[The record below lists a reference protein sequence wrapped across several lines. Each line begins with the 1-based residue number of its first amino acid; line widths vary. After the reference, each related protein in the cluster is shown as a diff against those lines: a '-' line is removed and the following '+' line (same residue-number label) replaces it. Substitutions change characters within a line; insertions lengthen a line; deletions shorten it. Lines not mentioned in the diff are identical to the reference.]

1 MTREQG
7 TGPQAAGGRRQ
18 AAEKAGHSE
27 RPAASR
33 GIAIIPIERV
43 VIPSRQARDPHR
55 PERGLSPLPGR
66 QRFLASLG
74 MTKVLGMTCV
84 FALACNRGESAERSG
99 EKAIATPSASQTAQA
114 AADGPRGTLP
124 NDMCQLIPVADV
136 EAILG
141 KLTGPPKG
149 GKETCKY
156 PLPMDEETAKSRAGY
171 QQMAR
176 DINAKSAAA
185 NDTTMNSV
193 AVIVT
198 VDMRGDMTFERGGKI
213 AGTMLANMFAQVANK
228 NGATIDTSKRAD
240 EPKRPEGWDRATSVH
255 GKSDFR
261 GRIGHLVVSVDEN
274 SDLINA
280 VPSEKKAALAARVR
294 DRITD
299 LPFVFPFAGPQ
310 TGPPPEPDPCSL
322 VTREEAE
329 AVLGKLLA
337 PPYRAHDGGPY
348 AKPHGSSCGYY
359 TAGHHVFVVTPSW
372 TRGKQHFEIIR
383 GVGTLVTSVAAD
395 PDREKADTLDG
406 PWDDVVLGLDGTLAF
421 LKGDQLLEVEYLTS
435 STDAAGAVRLARVA
449 LKRLASKASGT

>member
-1 MTREQG
+1 MT
-7 TGPQAAGGRRQ
+7 AA
-18 AAEKAGHSE
+18 
-27 RPAASR
+27 
-33 GIAIIPIERV
+33 I
-43 VIPSRQARDPHR
+43 
-55 PERGLSPLPGR
+55 
-66 QRFLASLG
+66 
-74 MTKVLGMTCV
+74 
-84 FALACNRGESAERSG
+84 ACNRGESAERS
-99 EKAIATPSASQTAQA
+99 SAKTAGAEPQTVQA
-114 AADGPRGTLP
+114 AANGPRGTLP
-124 NDMCQLIPVADV
+124 NDLCELIPVADV

-149 GKETCKY
+149 DKTSCTY

-171 QQMAR
+171 QKMAR
-176 DINAKSAAA
+176 DINPKSAAA

-198 VDMRGDMTFERGGKI
+198 IDLRGDMTGERGAKI
-213 AGTMLANMFAQVANK
+213 AGTILANMFASEVGK
-228 NGATIDTSKRAD
+228 NPALADTSKPAE
-240 EPKRPEGWDRATSVH
+240 EPKRPEGWDRASQIH

-261 GRIGHLVVSVDEN
+261 GRIGHLVVTVDEN
-274 SDLINA
+274 SDLISA

-299 LPFVFPFAGPQ
+299 LPFAYPFGGPE

-337 PPYRAHDGGPY
+337 PPYRSHDGGPY
-348 AKPHGSSCGYY
+348 AKPHGMSCAYY
-359 TAGHHVFVVTPSW
+359 TAGHHVFVVNPTW
-372 TRGKQHFEIIR
+372 TRGKQHFEMSR

-406 PWDDVVLGLDGTLAF
+406 PWDDVMLGLDGTLAF

-449 LKRLASKASGT
+449 LKRITSKQSGT

>member
-7 TGPQAAGGRRQ
+7 TGNGEPGRNVIPSVAPQAR
-18 AAEKAGHSE
+18 
-27 RPAASR
+27 SR
-33 GIAIIPIERV
+33 GIAV
-43 VIPSRQARDPHR
+43 VPTEGRAA
-55 PERGLSPLPGR
+55 LSGGR
-66 QRFLASLG
+66 RFLASLG
-74 MTKVLGMTCV
+74 MTAALGMTCL
-84 FALACNRGESAERSG
+84 LACNRGDSAERSG
-99 EKAIATPSASQTAQA
+99 AKVVAAAEPAAQA
-114 AADGPRGTLP
+114 AANGPRGTLP
-124 NDMCQLIPVADV
+124 NDLCELIPVADV

-149 GKETCKY
+149 DKTSCKY

-176 DINAKSAAA
+176 DINPKSAAA
-185 NDTTMNSV
+185 NDTTTKSV
-193 AVIVT
+193 AVIVE
-198 VDMRGDMTFERGGKI
+198 VDMRGDMTAERGGKI
-213 AGTMLANMFAQVANK
+213 AATMLANMFANELGKDSPLA
-228 NGATIDTSKRAD
+228 DTSKHAE
-240 EPKRPEGWDRATSVH
+240 EPKRPEGWDRATQVH

-261 GRIGHLVVSVDEN
+261 GRIGHLVVTVDEN
-274 SDLINA
+274 AELINA
-280 VPSEKKAALAARVR
+280 VPSEKKAELAARVR
-294 DRITD
+294 DRIAD

-337 PPYRAHDGGPY
+337 PPYRAHDRGPY
-348 AKPHGSSCGYY
+348 AKPHGLSCGYY
-359 TAGHHVFVVTPSW
+359 TAGHHVFVVTPKW
-372 TRGKQHFEIIR
+372 ARGKQLFEITR
-383 GVGTLVTSVAAD
+383 GLGTIVTSVAAD

-449 LKRLASKASGT
+449 LKRLTSKASGD